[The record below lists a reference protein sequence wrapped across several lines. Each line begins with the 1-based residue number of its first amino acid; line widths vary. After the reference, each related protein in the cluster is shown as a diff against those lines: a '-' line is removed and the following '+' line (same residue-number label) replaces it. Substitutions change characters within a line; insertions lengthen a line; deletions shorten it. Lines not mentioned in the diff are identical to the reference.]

1 MALNVQPLHDR
12 VLIKR
17 HTEQESKSGK
27 IIIPD
32 TAKEKPQ
39 RGEVLAVGKG
49 KTKKD
54 GTRIAP
60 AVKKGD
66 TVLFTKWA
74 GDEFEHEGEKFL
86 ILGEDDIL
94 AVL

>member
-17 HTEQESKSGK
+17 LEEPAKTYGS

-49 KTKKD
+49 KLKKD
-54 GTRIAP
+54 GSRVQP
-60 AVKKGD
+60 VVKVGD
-66 TVLFTKWA
+66 NVLFAKWA
-74 GDEFEHEGEKFL
+74 GDEFEYGGEKFL
-86 ILGEDDIL
+86 ILGEDDIM

>member
-12 VLIKR
+12 VLVKR
-17 HTEQESKSGK
+17 LDELEKKYGN

-54 GTRIAP
+54 GTRVEP
-60 AVKKGD
+60 AVKAGD
-66 TVLFTKWA
+66 TILFAKWA
-74 GDEFEHEGEKFL
+74 GDEFEYGGEKFL
-86 ILGEDDIL
+86 ILGEDDIM

>member
-17 HTEQESKSGK
+17 QTEQDSKIGN

-49 KTKKD
+49 KMKKD
-54 GTRIAP
+54 GTRITP
-60 AVKKGD
+60 AVKKDD
-66 TVLFTKWA
+66 TVLFAKWA
-74 GDEFEHEGEKFL
+74 GDEFEYAGEKFL

>member
-1 MALNVQPLHDR
+1 MAFNVQPLHDR

-17 HTEQESKSGK
+17 QAEQDTKYGK

-39 RGEVLAVGKG
+39 KGEVLAVGKG
-49 KTKKD
+49 KMKKD
-54 GTRIAP
+54 GTRISP

-66 TVLFTKWA
+66 AVLFAKWA
-74 GDEFEHEGEKFL
+74 GDEFEYQGEKFL

>member
-12 VLIKR
+12 VLVKR
-17 HTEQESKSGK
+17 LDESEKKYGS

-54 GTRIAP
+54 GSRVAP
-60 AVKKGD
+60 TVKTGD
-66 TVLFTKWA
+66 TILFAKWA
-74 GDEFEHEGEKFL
+74 GDEFEYGGEKFL
-86 ILGEDDIL
+86 MLGEDDIL

>member
-17 HTEQESKSGK
+17 LDEPEKKFGN

-49 KTKKD
+49 KIKKD
-54 GTRIAP
+54 GARIAP
-60 AVKKGD
+60 TVKAGD
-66 TVLFTKWA
+66 QVLFAKWA
-74 GDEFEHEGEKFL
+74 GDEFEYGGEKFL

>member
-17 HTEQESKSGK
+17 RTEQESKYGK
-27 IIIPD
+27 IAIPD
-32 TAKEKPQ
+32 TAKEKPMQ
-39 RGEVLAVGKG
+39 GEVLAVGRG
-49 KTKKD
+49 KIRKD
-54 GTRIAP
+54 GTRIEP
-60 AVKKGD
+60 SVKKGD
-66 TVLFTKWA
+66 TVLFAKWA
-74 GDEFEHEGEKFL
+74 GDEFDYGGEKFL

>member
-17 HTEQESKSGK
+17 QTEQESKIGS

-39 RGEVLAVGKG
+39 KGEVLAVGKG
-49 KTKKD
+49 KLKKD
-54 GTRIAP
+54 GTRISP
-60 AVKKGD
+60 SVKKGD
-66 TVLFTKWA
+66 AVLFAKWA
-74 GDEFEHEGEKFL
+74 GDEFEYEGEKFL

>member
-17 HTEQESKSGK
+17 LEEPAKKHGS

-49 KTKKD
+49 KVKKD
-54 GTRIAP
+54 GSRLQP
-60 AVKKGD
+60 VVKVGD
-66 TVLFTKWA
+66 NVLFAKWA
-74 GDEFEHEGEKFL
+74 GDEFEYSGEKFL
-86 ILGEDDIL
+86 ILGEDDIM

>member
-17 HTEQESKSGK
+17 HTEQESKYGN

-49 KTKKD
+49 KIRKD
-54 GTRIAP
+54 GTRIKP
-60 AVKKGD
+60 MVKKGD
-66 TVLFTKWA
+66 TVLFAKWA
-74 GDEFEHEGEKFL
+74 GDEFEYGGEKFL

>member
-12 VLIKR
+12 VLVKR
-17 HTEQESKSGK
+17 LDESAKKYGS

-49 KTKKD
+49 KIKKD
-54 GTRIAP
+54 GSRLEPTI
-60 AVKKGD
+60 KTGD
-66 TVLFTKWA
+66 TILFTKWA
-74 GDEFEHEGEKFL
+74 GDEFEFGGEKFL

>member
-12 VLIKR
+12 ILIKR
-17 HTEQESKSGK
+17 LDEPEKKYGS
-27 IIIPD
+27 IVIPD

-49 KTKKD
+49 KMKKD

-60 AVKKGD
+60 TVKAGD
-66 TVLFTKWA
+66 TVLFAKWA
-74 GDEFEHEGEKFL
+74 GDEFEYGGEKFL

>member
-17 HTEQESKSGK
+17 LDESEKKYGN

-49 KTKKD
+49 KIKKD
-54 GTRIAP
+54 GTRLAP
-60 AVKKGD
+60 AVKVGD
-66 TVLFTKWA
+66 NVLFAKWA
-74 GDEFEHEGEKFL
+74 GDEFEYGGEKFL
-86 ILGEDDIL
+86 ILGEDDIM

>member
-17 HTEQESKSGK
+17 LDEPEKQYGS

-54 GTRIAP
+54 GSRVAP
-60 AVKKGD
+60 AVKTGD
-66 TVLFTKWA
+66 TILFAKWA
-74 GDEFEHEGEKFL
+74 GDEFEYGGEKFL